1 MNVFAK
7 PSAEP
12 NLFRLCRGGKTTV
25 ENERK
30 NSTVMKRPY
39 DAMKPLG
46 RLLGVFALLLS
57 TSTICL
63 CCSSDPATPDAPAEE
78 GGGI

>member
-1 MNVFAK
+1 MK
-7 PSAEP
+7 
-12 NLFRLCRGGKTTV
+12 RT
-25 ENERK
+25 K
-30 NSTVMKRPY
+30 NYDRYERPY

-57 TSTICL
+57 TSTIL
-63 CCSSDPATPDAPAEE
+63 PLCSSDPATPDAPAEE

>member
-12 NLFRLCRGGKTTV
+12 RLRELCRGGKTTV
-25 ENERK
+25 ENKRK

>member
-1 MNVFAK
+1 
-7 PSAEP
+7 
-12 NLFRLCRGGKTTV
+12 
-25 ENERK
+25 
-30 NSTVMKRPY
+30 MKRPY

-78 GGGI
+78 GGEFRSRRT

>member
-12 NLFRLCRGGKTTV
+12 RLRELCRGEKTKN
-25 ENERK
+25 ENKRK

-46 RLLGVFALLLS
+46 RLLGVFALL
-57 TSTICL
+57 CL

>member
-1 MNVFAK
+1 
-7 PSAEP
+7 
-12 NLFRLCRGGKTTV
+12 
-25 ENERK
+25 
-30 NSTVMKRPY
+30 MKRPY

-57 TSTICL
+57 TGTICL

>member
-1 MNVFAK
+1 
-7 PSAEP
+7 
-12 NLFRLCRGGKTTV
+12 
-25 ENERK
+25 
-30 NSTVMKRPY
+30 MKRPY

-78 GGGI
+78 GGGR

>member
-1 MNVFAK
+1 
-7 PSAEP
+7 
-12 NLFRLCRGGKTTV
+12 
-25 ENERK
+25 
-30 NSTVMKRPY
+30 MKRPY

-63 CCSSDPATPDAPAEE
+63 CRGEAAPGPPGRR
-78 GGGI
+78 GGGGGKFRSRRT